1 MENERANGKT
11 STIFLIWLTVVL
23 VMLAFLLSGGTAAST
38 KPDNG
43 VTKSEKSEDGKK
55 LVIRS
60 RTGGKVVVS
69 KAELSR
75 RPRTAGEEARASRR
89 ALPTDVEPAPTVLRL
104 YFPTLVY
111 PGDEVAGR
119 LKFNDPDD
127 YIFSIFITVFFPD
140 GDVVTESLYD
150 YRIDG
155 GDIWKG
161 AYNFWVEMPESE
173 TPLTGKIV
181 ITCSDEYLN
190 VSEVSQNFALWY

>member
-1 MENERANGKT
+1 MENEKANGKT
-11 STIFLIWLTVVL
+11 STILLIWLTVVL
-23 VMLAFLLSGGTAAST
+23 VMLAFLVSGGTSAST
-38 KPDNG
+38 KPDDEAAMSG
-43 VTKSEKSEDGKK
+43 KPDDGRKI
-55 LVIRS
+55 VIRS
-60 RTGGKVVVS
+60 KSGGKVVVS

-75 RPRTAGEEARASRR
+75 RPGKAGGEARPSRR

-111 PGDEVAGR
+111 PGDEVSGR

-127 YIFSIFITVFFPD
+127 YVFSIFITVFFPD

-161 AYNFWVEMPESE
+161 TYNFWVEMPESE
-173 TPLTGKIV
+173 TPLTGRIV